1 MIMFS
6 IFDKINIIQVVVG
19 HARTFGYRSCGIAV
33 VKDVV
38 LFVGIPVMLCVGCG
52 FLQAYGYI
60 KGIPSECWNI
70 AVTITSIFT
79 PLTLSLLTSLYSM
92 KEKLSPNPRAIK
104 LLQEVVYN
112 ICYAIVVSL
121 FLLIIAVC
129 VKALAVEST
138 VWGSGV
144 FVALFSHL
152 MLTLLMI
159 IKRFVALF
167 LEAVNQ
173 DT

>member
-1 MIMFS
+1 MFS
-6 IFDKINIIQVVVG
+6 IFDKINILQVVVG
-19 HARTFGYRSCGIAV
+19 HARTFGYRSRIIAV

-38 LFVGIPVMLCVGCG
+38 LFVGLPIMLSVGYG
-52 FLQAYGYI
+52 ILQKYECI
-60 KGIPSECWNI
+60 KGIPSECWDT

-92 KEKLSPNPRAIK
+92 KEKLSPNPRAMK
-104 LLQEVVYN
+104 LLQEIVYN

-129 VKALAVEST
+129 VKALAVESS
-138 VWGSGV
+138 VWGSGL
-144 FVALFSHL
+144 FIALFSHL

-173 DT
+173 DN

>member
-1 MIMFS
+1 MMFS
-6 IFDKINIIQVVVG
+6 IFDKINIMQVIIG
-19 HARTFGYRSCGIAV
+19 HARTFGYRSRIIAV
-33 VKDVV
+33 VEDVV
-38 LFVGIPVMLCVGCG
+38 LFIGLPVMLCVGYG
-52 FLQAYGYI
+52 FLQGYGYI
-60 KGIPSECWNI
+60 KGIPTECWNI

-79 PLTLSLLTSLYSM
+79 PLTLSVLTSLYSM

-104 LLQEVVYN
+104 LLQEIVYN

-129 VKALAVEST
+129 VKALAVESS
-138 VWGSGV
+138 VWGSGA

-159 IKRFVALF
+159 IKRFMALF

-173 DT
+173 DA